1 MPLFRILVTGPAALA
16 ESKRVSSRLKH
27 ISTTALATGVIAS
40 IMLFQPSTTMAQSV
54 WNGAGTDYG
63 TAANW
68 TPNAVATGGAAGMFN
83 NTGAA
88 AQIVDL
94 GAATFTPGTI
104 AINGSTAYTIQNGT
118 LTLGTSFTNS
128 SSANQTVSAILGGA
142 GDVTQFGTGTLTL
155 SGVNTYAGATT
166 VTQGILQLGNASAL
180 GSVGGNVRV
189 NGGTLDLGGFSV
201 AKSQLILESGGV
213 LQNGTIAFSGPMQV
227 ADGSVSAVLGGAGE
241 LLKLTGGT
249 VVLLG
254 ANTYT
259 GATTV
264 NAGILRLGAAG
275 VIPNAS
281 ALVVNG
287 GTLDLNNFAQ
297 TVGSLSGTGG
307 TIATGGIGGRLDV
320 NQTVNGVYA
329 GSFSGPTD
337 GVTSFYL
344 QKMGAGTLTLSGTN
358 TATGNGRVY
367 VTDGRLILQNGNA
380 VGDNNILE
388 VIGAATVELQ
398 ANETI
403 GALLSGAGGTI
414 QLNANTLTLAGVG
427 IATLGS
433 TAATITGTGGLTLNA
448 ASYTQVFTQPLAYT
462 GATTILNG
470 AFQFGGNNIIAD
482 GSSVVINGAS
492 AALNIVT
499 FSDTVAGV
507 SLQAGTIAGTTG
519 VLTSLTDVDA
529 QSGSISAIL
538 GGAAGLTKTTA
549 GTVTLSGANTYTGT
563 TTITAG
569 ILQLG
574 AAGVIPDASAV
585 IINGGTLNLNNFTET
600 VGSLSGAGGT
610 VATGGVT
617 GRLIVNQ
624 AVNGVYAGSFS
635 GATGLSA
642 TYLQKDG
649 AGTLTLSGTNTATGA
664 GRIWVTGGRLIL
676 QSGNA
681 VGDNNTLEVI
691 GGSTVELQANETI
704 GGVLSAAG
712 STIQL
717 NANTLTLAGLG
728 VPASAV
734 ANLTI
739 TGTGGL
745 TINGT
750 GFIQGFTQPLS
761 YTGATTILNGKLELG
776 GNNIIANGSSVVIN
790 GASAILDIQSFTDT
804 VAGVSLQAGS
814 IAGTTGVLTSLT
826 DVDAQ
831 SGSISAVL
839 GGAAGLTKTTA
850 GTVTLSGAN
859 TYTGATTINAGT
871 LAGGAANAFSAASA
885 TTINTGGTLNLGG
898 FAQTI
903 NAVALAG
910 GTLTNGTLT
919 GAVTSTGGTIN
930 TIAGTATVTTTA
942 GLTIATG
949 ANTYTG
955 ATTIN
960 GGELRVNGSLG
971 NTAVAVNNTGTLS
984 GIGTIGGAVTVNAGG
999 TLSAGQS
1006 PGTLTVG
1013 SLTLNAGSN
1022 SVFELNSPGT
1032 VGGVTN
1038 DLVISNGPV
1047 QLGGTLT
1054 ATAASAGFYR
1064 LISVVGG
1071 GAITGNYAT
1080 VNVAGFTGQVYTN
1093 APGAAEQVNLAVL
1106 GAGQIMQ
1113 FWDGADTLG
1122 NGTVDGGA
1130 GTWDAT
1136 STSWTGLPGQAGV
1149 NAPWQSSVGV
1159 FQGTAGV
1166 VTVGGTQA
1174 FQVLQFNVDGYTLNG
1189 GQLGIGVV
1197 GGGTI
1202 NVNGAGL
1209 TTTINSAI
1217 VDGVGTSL
1225 SKVGAGTLNL
1235 GGVNTYTGGTT
1246 VLAGTL
1252 GLLAGGVLA
1261 SNVTV
1266 GAVGTFNNAGTVN
1279 ASVTNSGTTN
1289 NSNLIAGSVTNT
1301 GTLMT
1306 TGTIQSGVTN
1316 SGTVNAAGT
1325 INGAIAN
1332 NAGTFTVSGV
1342 LAGNGAFSNAGG
1354 AILAVNGGNFTGL
1367 ASLVNAGSITI
1378 GAGRTLSA
1386 GTITNNAGTIALDV
1400 GAILQGTANTLN
1412 NAATINVATNGAILD
1427 AGAINNL
1434 ASGVINFNGPGG
1446 TATLSSGLQVNNAGA
1461 INLIG
1466 GNLNVVGPLSNT
1478 GQVAIAANLAAN
1490 LASLLNAGSVSLGQG
1505 ARLTTSGNLANTGMI
1520 ELRNGATNN
1529 LVTVGGGWSGNGR
1542 VGLDLDIVNAAADRI
1557 SVGGASSG
1565 LTTVSFAQLTSTSAV
1580 LNRDV
1585 LVVNGAAGAQ
1595 FVAANAL
1602 APTGPSPFPNGAGQ
1616 LITNNGLVQYWF
1628 GEATPGSGT
1637 YVVRPDLNVAAA
1649 TGFVAS
1655 VSSAL
1660 ASINAFSEPAS
1671 AFINGPADPQP
1682 NTFSFGTWGRAR
1694 GGHFDITS
1702 NSTVGSLGGVSRSF
1716 RSVNEAG
1723 FNGFQLGVDAG
1734 LYNINGTGW
1743 TANLGVHGGKVD
1755 AKVTTP
1761 ETRLEVEQ
1769 PFYGVYGAVRS
1780 GSGFAFDV
1788 LVRRDNFDLKL
1799 NSPSAGL
1806 TNAKFK
1812 ADGWSGL
1819 ASMSQR
1825 FNITDS
1831 IYIDPSVA
1839 VLYSRAEV
1847 DPLRTLQANVSWQPI
1862 ESITG
1867 RFGVQL
1873 GTFIQPTETI
1883 VLAPYI
1889 AASVWREFAGK
1900 SKASGEFGGLSFP
1913 TTTDRVGTYGQFSA
1927 GLAVSSTTPGL
1938 SGFVRADLRFGE
1950 RIEGYAFNGGLR
1962 YQF

>member
-1 MPLFRILVTGPAALA
+1 MPTGTASEGLRRLAATTALTTGVIVGLMLFQPDVAQAQQVWAGPGNDWNTATNWSAPADVPDTAGETAVFQGAIAPAALA
-16 ESKRVSSRLKH
+16 
-27 ISTTALATGVIAS
+27 ISASTSVGGITYDAGAQGYTITVGNTLSMAGSVTNNSGVTQNFVIS
-40 IMLFQPSTTMAQSV
+40 PSQGLV
-54 WNGAGTDYG
+54 F
-63 TAANW
+63 
-68 TPNAVATGGAAGMFN
+68 GGAADAGTNVVYTTAGNGGISFQG
-83 NTGAA
+83 TGSAA
-88 AQIVDL
+88 AASFVL
-94 GAATFTPGTI
+94 GAAGNIFIQTASAVSLGELSG
-104 AINGSTAYTIQNGT
+104 GSSSRVLATLVGAT
-118 LTLGTSFTNS
+118 LTIGALNTSTTFAGS
-128 SSANQTVSAILGGA
+128 IQEGGGVGLTV
-142 GDVTQFGTGTLTL
+142 TKTGTGTLTL
-155 SGVNTYAGATT
+155 GDAGGASNYTGLTTISQGVLNIQAATALGTAAAGTVVASGAALELQGGITIASEALTLNGTGVAGGGALRNVSGTNTYGGAIT
-166 VTQGILQLGNASAL
+166 LGSNAS
-180 GSVGGNVRV
+180 
-189 NGGTLDLGGFSV
+189 
-201 AKSQLILESGGV
+201 I
-213 LQNGTIAFSGPMQV
+213 
-227 ADGSVSAVLGGAGE
+227 VSAANGLA
-241 LLKLTGGT
+241 LTGG
-249 VVLLG
+249 VALG
-254 ANTYT
+254 ANTLTFGGGAINVTTAGIT
-259 GATTV
+259 GAGAV
-264 NAGILRLGAAG
+264 VVGSGLVLIDAAG
-275 VIPNAS
+275 AYV
-281 ALVVNG
+281 G
-287 GTLDLNNFAQ
+287 GT
-297 TVGSLSGTGG
+297 
-307 TIATGGIGGRLDV
+307 TIATGATAATSVAGGFGTGTITLAGGTLGSNAVAVTIANAISLSASSFVSVQASQALTLTGGIALGANTL
-320 NQTVNGVYA
+320 
-329 GSFSGPTD
+329 SFSGPGQTTVSTTAITGAGGLTNSGTGTLILTGANTYGGTTAINAGVVNIQNATALGTTAGGTTVAAGAALQIQGNIAVGAESLSLNGTGVASD
-337 GVTSFYL
+337 GALRNISGANSFAGSVTLAGASRINSD
-344 QKMGAGTLTLSGTN
+344 AGTLTLSGGVAGAFGLTVGGAGD
-358 TATGNGRVY
+358 TTISGAIGTGAGAL
-367 VTDGRLILQNGNA
+367 TKDGAGTLILSGANSYTGTTTVSGGTLTLQG
-380 VGDNNILE
+380 
-388 VIGAATVELQ
+388 GAAIADSGAVNIDTAGATLNV
-398 ANETI
+398 AAAETI
-403 GALLSGAGGTI
+403 GSLSGVAGSLATLGATLTVSDNSSTIFAGAASGAGG
-414 QLNANTLTLAGVG
+414 LTK
-427 IATLGS
+427 
-433 TAATITGTGGLTLNA
+433 TGTGL
-448 ASYTQVFTQPLAYT
+448 F
-462 GATTILNG
+462 
-470 AFQFGGNNIIAD
+470 
-482 GSSVVINGAS
+482 
-492 AALNIVT
+492 
-499 FSDTVAGV
+499 
-507 SLQAGTIAGTTG
+507 
-519 VLTSLTDVDA
+519 
-529 QSGSISAIL
+529 
-538 GGAAGLTKTTA
+538 
-549 GTVTLSGANTYTGT
+549 TLSGANTY
-563 TTITAG
+563 
-569 ILQLG
+569 
-574 AAGVIPDASAV
+574 
-585 IINGGTLNLNNFTET
+585 N
-600 VGSLSGAGGT
+600 
-610 VATGGVT
+610 
-617 GRLIVNQ
+617 
-624 AVNGVYAGSFS
+624 
-635 GATGLSA
+635 
-642 TYLQKDG
+642 
-649 AGTLTLSGTNTATGA
+649 
-664 GRIWVTGGRLIL
+664 
-676 QSGNA
+676 
-681 VGDNNTLEVI
+681 
-691 GGSTVELQANETI
+691 
-704 GGVLSAAG
+704 
-712 STIQL
+712 
-717 NANTLTLAGLG
+717 
-728 VPASAV
+728 
-734 ANLTI
+734 
-739 TGTGGL
+739 
-745 TINGT
+745 
-750 GFIQGFTQPLS
+750 
-761 YTGATTILNGKLELG
+761 
-776 GNNIIANGSSVVIN
+776 
-790 GASAILDIQSFTDT
+790 
-804 VAGVSLQAGS
+804 
-814 IAGTTGVLTSLT
+814 
-826 DVDAQ
+826 
-831 SGSISAVL
+831 
-839 GGAAGLTKTTA
+839 
-850 GTVTLSGAN
+850 
-859 TYTGATTINAGT
+859 
-871 LAGGAANAFSAASA
+871 
-885 TTINTGGTLNLGG
+885 
-898 FAQTI
+898 
-903 NAVALAG
+903 
-910 GTLTNGTLT
+910 
-919 GAVTSTGGTIN
+919 
-930 TIAGTATVTTTA
+930 
-942 GLTIATG
+942 
-949 ANTYTG
+949 G

-971 NTAVAVNNTGTLS
+971 ATAVAVNNTGTLS

-1130 GTWDAT
+1130 GTWNGTD
-1136 STSWTGLPGQAGV
+1136 TSWTGMPGQAGV
-1149 NAPWQSSVGV
+1149 NASWRSSVGV

-1166 VTVGGTQA
+1166 VTVAGTQA
-1174 FQVLQFNVDGYTLNG
+1174 FDTLQFNADGYTLNG
-1189 GQLGIGVV
+1189 GQLGIGVA

-1209 TTTINSAI
+1209 TATINSAI
-1217 VDGVGTSL
+1217 VDGAGTSL
-1225 SKVGAGTLNL
+1225 IKVGAGTLNL

-1246 VLAGTL
+1246 VSDGTL

-1266 GAVGTFNNAGTVN
+1266 AAAGAFNNAGTVN
-1279 ASVTNSGTTN
+1279 AAVINSGTTN
-1289 NSNLIAGSVTNT
+1289 NSGLIAGSATNT
-1301 GTLMT
+1301 GTLTT

-1342 LAGNGAFSNAGG
+1342 LAGNGGFSNAGG

-1386 GTITNNAGTIALDV
+1386 GTITNNAGTITLDA

-1412 NAATINVATNGAILD
+1412 NAATINVGTNGALLD

-1466 GNLNVVGPLSNT
+1466 GNLNVIGPLSNT
-1478 GQVAIAANLAAN
+1478 GQVTIAANLAAN
-1490 LASLLNAGSVSLGQG
+1490 LASLSNAGSVSLGQG

-1520 ELRNGATNN
+1520 DLRNGATNN

-1565 LTTVSFAQLTSTSAV
+1565 LTTVDFAQLTSTSAV

-1602 APTGPSPFPNGAGQ
+1602 TPTGPSPFPNGAGQ

-1628 GEATPGSGT
+1628 GEATPGSGN
-1637 YVVRPDLNVAAA
+1637 YVVRPDLNVVAA

-1671 AFINGPADPQP
+1671 AFISGPSDPQP
-1682 NTFSFGTWGRAR
+1682 NTFSLGTWGRAR

-1723 FNGFQLGVDAG
+1723 FSGFQLGIDAG

-1743 TANLGVHGGKVD
+1743 TANLGIHGGKVD

-1761 ETRLEVEQ
+1761 DTRLEVEQ
-1769 PFYGVYGAVRS
+1769 PFYGLYGAVRS

-1799 NSPSAGL
+1799 NSASAGI

-1831 IYIDPSVA
+1831 IYIDPSIA
-1839 VLYSRAEV
+1839 LLYSRAEV
-1847 DPLRTLQANVSWQPI
+1847 DSLRTLQANVSWQPI
-1862 ESITG
+1862 ESVTG

-1900 SKASGEFGGLSFP
+1900 SKASGEIGGLSFP

>member
-1 MPLFRILVTGPAALA
+1 MPTGTASEGLRRLVA
-16 ESKRVSSRLKH
+16 
-27 ISTTALATGVIAS
+27 TTALATGVIVGM
-40 IMLFQPSTTMAQSV
+40 MLFQPGAAQAQQV
-54 WNGAGTDYG
+54 WTGPGTDWN

-68 TPNAVATGGAAGMFN
+68 AGPANVPDTAGETAVFQGAIAPAALAISASTTVGGITYDAGAQAYTITVGNTLALTGAGVVNNSGVTQNFVISAGQGVVFGGAADAGSNVVYTTAGNGGVSFQG
-83 NTGAA
+83 TGSAA
-88 AQIVDL
+88 A
-94 GAATFTPGTI
+94 A
-104 AINGSTAYTIQNGT
+104 
-118 LTLGTSFTNS
+118 SF
-128 SSANQTVSAILGGA
+128 
-142 GDVTQFGTGTLTL
+142 
-155 SGVNTYAGATT
+155 
-166 VTQGILQLGNASAL
+166 
-180 GSVGGNVRV
+180 
-189 NGGTLDLGGFSV
+189 
-201 AKSQLILESGGV
+201 
-213 LQNGTIAFSGPMQV
+213 
-227 ADGSVSAVLGGAGE
+227 VLGGAGNIFIQTASAVSLGE
-241 LLKLTGGT
+241 LSGGGGSRVLASSAGAALTIGALNTSTVFAGRIEEGAGVGLTVTKTGTGTLILSDAGGASNYTGLTTISQGVLNIQAVTALGTTAAGT
-249 VVLLG
+249 VVANGAALELQGSITVAGEALTLNGTGVAGGGALRNVSGINTYGGAITLGSNASIVSAADALALAGGVALG
-254 ANTYT
+254 ANTLTFGGGLINVATAGIT
-259 GATTV
+259 GAGSV
-264 NAGILRLGAAG
+264 IVGSGIALIDAAG
-275 VIPNAS
+275 TYVGGTTIAAGANAATS
-281 ALVVNG
+281 VAGGFGTGTITLAG
-287 GTLDLNNFAQ
+287 GTLNSSAAAV
-297 TVGSLSGTGG
+297 TVANAISLTANSS
-307 TIATGGIGGRLDV
+307 IAVQASQALTLTGGIALGANTLFFNGPGTTTVSTTAITGAGGLT
-320 NQTVNGVYA
+320 NSGAGALILSGANSYA
-329 GSFSGPTD
+329 GVTTITAGVVNIRNATALGTVAG
-337 GVTSFYL
+337 GVTVAS
-344 QKMGAGTLTLSGTN
+344 GAALEMQGGIFVGAEALTLSGTGVAGGGALRN
-358 TATGNGRVY
+358 ISGNNSYGGAITLLSATRINSDSGIVQTDGAITGAGQTLTVGGSGGAVIINAGLNTGNGALIKDGNGLLALNSVNTFTGS
-367 VTDGRLILQNGNA
+367 VTVNAGTLQ
-380 VGDNNILE
+380 V
-388 VIGAATVELQ
+388 
-398 ANETI
+398 
-403 GALLSGAGGTI
+403 SFGAGPV
-414 QLNANTLTLAGVG
+414 N
-427 IATLGS
+427 
-433 TAATITGTGGLTLNA
+433 
-448 ASYTQVFTQPLAYT
+448 
-462 GATTILNG
+462 
-470 AFQFGGNNIIAD
+470 
-482 GSSVVINGAS
+482 
-492 AALNIVT
+492 
-499 FSDTVAGV
+499 
-507 SLQAGTIAGTTG
+507 
-519 VLTSLTDVDA
+519 
-529 QSGSISAIL
+529 SAI
-538 GGAAGLTKTTA
+538 G
-549 GTVTLSGANTYTGT
+549 
-563 TTITAG
+563 
-569 ILQLG
+569 
-574 AAGVIPDASAV
+574 DASAV
-585 IINGGTLNLNNFTET
+585 ILNGGQID
-600 VGSLSGAGGT
+600 V
-610 VATGGVT
+610 V
-617 GRLIVNQ
+617 Q
-624 AVNGVYAGSFS
+624 
-635 GATGLSA
+635 
-642 TYLQKDG
+642 
-649 AGTLTLSGTNTATGA
+649 
-664 GRIWVTGGRLIL
+664 
-676 QSGNA
+676 
-681 VGDNNTLEVI
+681 
-691 GGSTVELQANETI
+691 NETI
-704 GGVLSAAG
+704 GSL
-712 STIQL
+712 
-717 NANTLTLAGLG
+717 
-728 VPASAV
+728 
-734 ANLTI
+734 
-739 TGTGGL
+739 
-745 TINGT
+745 
-750 GFIQGFTQPLS
+750 
-761 YTGATTILNGKLELG
+761 TGATGTSVNLSAGVTLTTG
-776 GNNIIANGSSVVIN
+776 GDNSSTTYSGAIN
-790 GASAILDIQSFTDT
+790 GGGGGLVKQ
-804 VAGVSLQAGS
+804 
-814 IAGTTGVLTSLT
+814 GTGRF
-826 DVDAQ
+826 
-831 SGSISAVL
+831 
-839 GGAAGLTKTTA
+839 
-850 GTVTLSGAN
+850 TLS
-859 TYTGATTINAGT
+859 
-871 LAGGAANAFSAASA
+871 
-885 TTINTGGTLNLGG
+885 
-898 FAQTI
+898 
-903 NAVALAG
+903 
-910 GTLTNGTLT
+910 
-919 GAVTSTGGTIN
+919 
-930 TIAGTATVTTTA
+930 
-942 GLTIATG
+942 G

-960 GGELRVNGSLG
+960 GGELRVDGSLG

-984 GIGTIGGAVTVNAGG
+984 GIGTLGGAVTVNAGG

-1022 SVFELNSPGT
+1022 SVFELNNPGT

-1130 GTWDAT
+1130 GNWNAT
-1136 STSWTGLPGQAGV
+1136 DTSWTGLPGQAGV
-1149 NAPWQSSVGV
+1149 NASWQSSVAV

-1174 FQVLQFNVDGYTLNG
+1174 FDTLQFNTDGYTLDG
-1189 GQLGIGVV
+1189 GQLGIGVA

-1202 NVNGAGL
+1202 NVNGLGL
-1209 TTTINSAI
+1209 TATISSAI

-1225 SKVGAGTLNL
+1225 IKVGAGTLNL
-1235 GGVNTYTGGTT
+1235 SGVNTYTGGTT
-1246 VLAGTL
+1246 VSDGTL

-1266 GAVGTFNNAGTVN
+1266 AAVGAFNNAGTVN
-1279 ASVTNSGTTN
+1279 ASVINSGTTN
-1289 NSNLIAGSVTNT
+1289 NSGLIAGSVTNT
-1301 GTLMT
+1301 GTLTT

-1400 GAILQGTANTLN
+1400 GAMLQGTANTLN
-1412 NAATINVATNGAILD
+1412 NAATINVAADGVILD

-1434 ASGVINFNGPGG
+1434 AGGVINFNGPGG

-1461 INLIG
+1461 INLIS

-1478 GQVAIAANLAAN
+1478 GQVTIAANLAAS
-1490 LASLLNAGSVSLGQG
+1490 LASLSNAGSVSLGQG

-1565 LTTVSFAQLTSTSAV
+1565 LTTVDFAQLSVTSAV
-1580 LNRDV
+1580 ISRDV

-1602 APTGPSPFPNGAGQ
+1602 TPTGPSPFPNGAGQ

-1637 YVVRPDLNVAAA
+1637 YVVRPDLNVTAA

-1682 NTFSFGTWGRAR
+1682 NTLSFGTWGRAR

-1702 NSTVGSLGGVSRSF
+1702 NSTVGSVGGVSRSF

-1743 TANLGVHGGKVD
+1743 TANLGIHGGKVD

-1847 DPLRTLQANVSWQPI
+1847 DPLRTPQANVSWQPI
-1862 ESITG
+1862 ESVTG

>member
-1 MPLFRILVTGPAALA
+1 MA
-16 ESKRVSSRLKH
+16 
-27 ISTTALATGVIAS
+27 TTALATGVIVGM
-40 IMLFQPSTTMAQSV
+40 MLFQPGEAQAQQV
-54 WNGAGTDYG
+54 WTGPGTDWN

-68 TPNAVATGGAAGMFN
+68 AGPANVPDTAGETAVFPGAIAPAALAISASTTVGGITYDAGAQGYTITLDNTLALTGAGVVNNSGVTQNFVINAGQGVIFGGAADAGSNVVYTTAGNGGVSFQG
-83 NTGAA
+83 TGAA
-88 AQIVDL
+88 A
-94 GAATFTPGTI
+94 AA
-104 AINGSTAYTIQNGT
+104 
-118 LTLGTSFTNS
+118 SF
-128 SSANQTVSAILGGA
+128 VLGGA
-142 GDVTQFGTGTLTL
+142 GNIFIQTASAVSLGEMSGGGGSRVLASSAGAALTIGALNTSTVFAGRIEEGAGVGLTVTKTGTGTLTL
-155 SGVNTYAGATT
+155 SDAGGASNYTGLTTISQGVLNIQAATALGTTAAGT
-166 VTQGILQLGNASAL
+166 VVANGAALELQGGIAVGAEALTLNGTGVAGGGALRNVSGGNVYSGPITLAGNASIVVASSIL
-180 GSVGGNVRV
+180 
-189 NGGTLDLGGFSV
+189 TL
-201 AKSQLILESGGV
+201 SGGV
-213 LQNGTIAFSGPMQV
+213 T
-227 ADGSVSAVLGGAGE
+227 
-241 LLKLTGGT
+241 
-249 VVLLG
+249 LG
-254 ANTYT
+254 ANTLT
-259 GATTV
+259 
-264 NAGILRLGAAG
+264 LGAG
-275 VIPNAS
+275 Q
-281 ALVVNG
+281 LVVNTIGIIGAGSVALPTGTAAVFDVASTYLG
-287 GTLDLNNFAQ
+287 GT
-297 TVGSLSGTGG
+297 
-307 TIATGGIGGRLDV
+307 TIATGAIGATSVAGGFGTGTITLAGGTLRSSGAAVTVANAISLTANSAVTAPATQPLNLTGGITLGANTLV
-320 NQTVNGVYA
+320 FN
-329 GSFSGPTD
+329 
-337 GVTSFYL
+337 
-344 QKMGAGTLTLSGTN
+344 GAGQTTVSTTAITGAGGLTNSNTGTLILTGANTYGGATAINAGVVNIQNATALGTTAGGTTVAAGAALEMQGGIFVGAEALTLSGTGVAGGGALRN
-358 TATGNGRVY
+358 ISGNNSYGGAITLLSATRINSDSGIVQTDGAITGAGQTLTVGASGGAGVIINAGLNTGNGALIKDGNGLLALNSVNTFTGS
-367 VTDGRLILQNGNA
+367 VTVNAGTLQ
-380 VGDNNILE
+380 V
-388 VIGAATVELQ
+388 
-398 ANETI
+398 
-403 GALLSGAGGTI
+403 SFGAGPV
-414 QLNANTLTLAGVG
+414 N
-427 IATLGS
+427 
-433 TAATITGTGGLTLNA
+433 
-448 ASYTQVFTQPLAYT
+448 
-462 GATTILNG
+462 
-470 AFQFGGNNIIAD
+470 
-482 GSSVVINGAS
+482 
-492 AALNIVT
+492 
-499 FSDTVAGV
+499 
-507 SLQAGTIAGTTG
+507 
-519 VLTSLTDVDA
+519 
-529 QSGSISAIL
+529 SAI
-538 GGAAGLTKTTA
+538 G
-549 GTVTLSGANTYTGT
+549 
-563 TTITAG
+563 
-569 ILQLG
+569 
-574 AAGVIPDASAV
+574 DASAV
-585 IINGGTLNLNNFTET
+585 ILNGGQID
-600 VGSLSGAGGT
+600 V
-610 VATGGVT
+610 V
-617 GRLIVNQ
+617 Q
-624 AVNGVYAGSFS
+624 
-635 GATGLSA
+635 
-642 TYLQKDG
+642 
-649 AGTLTLSGTNTATGA
+649 
-664 GRIWVTGGRLIL
+664 
-676 QSGNA
+676 
-681 VGDNNTLEVI
+681 
-691 GGSTVELQANETI
+691 NETI
-704 GGVLSAAG
+704 GSL
-712 STIQL
+712 
-717 NANTLTLAGLG
+717 
-728 VPASAV
+728 
-734 ANLTI
+734 
-739 TGTGGL
+739 
-745 TINGT
+745 
-750 GFIQGFTQPLS
+750 
-761 YTGATTILNGKLELG
+761 TGATGTSVNLG
-776 GNNIIANGSSVVIN
+776 AGITLTTGGDNSSTTYSGAIN
-790 GASAILDIQSFTDT
+790 GGGGGLVKQ
-804 VAGVSLQAGS
+804 
-814 IAGTTGVLTSLT
+814 GT
-826 DVDAQ
+826 
-831 SGSISAVL
+831 
-839 GGAAGLTKTTA
+839 
-850 GTVTLSGAN
+850 GTFTLSGAN
-859 TYTGATTINAGT
+859 TYTGATA
-871 LAGGAANAFSAASA
+871 
-885 TTINTGGTLNLGG
+885 
-898 FAQTI
+898 
-903 NAVALAG
+903 
-910 GTLTNGTLT
+910 
-919 GAVTSTGGTIN
+919 
-930 TIAGTATVTTTA
+930 
-942 GLTIATG
+942 
-949 ANTYTG
+949 
-955 ATTIN
+955 IN
-960 GGELRVNGSLG
+960 GGELRVDGSLG
-971 NTAVAVNNTGTLS
+971 ATAVAVNNTGTLS
-984 GIGTIGGAVTVNAGG
+984 GIGTLGGAVTVNAGG

-1013 SLTLNAGSN
+1013 SLSLNAGSN
-1022 SVFELNSPGT
+1022 SVFELNNPGT

-1149 NAPWQSSVGV
+1149 NAPWQSSVAV
-1159 FQGTAGV
+1159 FQGTPGV

-1174 FQVLQFNVDGYTLNG
+1174 FDTLQFNTDGYVLNG
-1189 GQLGIGVV
+1189 GQLGIGVA

-1202 NVNGAGL
+1202 NVNGLGL
-1209 TTTINSAI
+1209 TATINSAI
-1217 VDGVGTSL
+1217 VDGIGTSL
-1225 SKVGAGTLNL
+1225 TKVGAGTLNL
-1235 GGVNTYTGGTT
+1235 SGVNTYTGGTT
-1246 VLAGTL
+1246 VSDGTL

-1266 GAVGTFNNAGTVN
+1266 ATVGTFNNAGTVN
-1279 ASVTNSGTTN
+1279 ASVINSGTTN
-1289 NSNLIAGSVTNT
+1289 NSGLIAGSVTNT
-1301 GTLMT
+1301 GTLTT

-1386 GTITNNAGTIALDV
+1386 GTITNNAGTISLDV

-1434 ASGVINFNGPGG
+1434 AGGVINFNGPGG

-1490 LASLLNAGSVSLGQG
+1490 LASLSNAGSVSLGQG

-1565 LTTVSFAQLTSTSAV
+1565 LTTVDFAQLTVTSAV
-1580 LNRDV
+1580 ISRDV

-1602 APTGPSPFPNGAGQ
+1602 TPTGPSPFPNGAGQ

-1637 YVVRPDLNVAAA
+1637 YVVRPDLNVTAA

-1682 NTFSFGTWGRAR
+1682 NTLSFGTWGRAR

-1743 TANLGVHGGKVD
+1743 TANLGIHGGKVD

-1862 ESITG
+1862 ESVTG

-1927 GLAVSSTTPGL
+1927 GVAVSSTTPGL

-1950 RIEGYAFNGGLR
+1950 KIEGYAFNGGLR